1 MLHDFCLSPRLTEN
15 PALLYGSLPPNYHL
29 PKPVPTRSQKR
40 STSAYRFSLAFQCI
54 VNIGVRSF
62 LPPNY
67 HPPKPVPTRSQKSST
82 STPPIVSLS
91 HFSASSTSA
100 SAAVGLLVNNDP
112 HGVYASSQTKARH
125 ITRSAERVVQVSSP
139 LCVV

>member
-54 VNIGVRSF
+54 VNISVRGSGF
-62 LPPNY
+62 TREQR
-67 HPPKPVPTRSQKSST
+67 PTRSLCELSNEGKAHHKIRGKSRSSELT
-82 STPPIVSLS
+82 IVCR
-91 HFSASSTSA
+91 
-100 SAAVGLLVNNDP
+100 LVIRDP
-112 HGVYASSQTKARH
+112 HV
-125 ITRSAERVVQVSSP
+125 
-139 LCVV
+139 